1 MMINRRLFLGGSASV
16 AALAV
21 LAACAKNDS
30 SGGSSD
36 GGAAGYNP
44 QDRSALKQGGEL
56 KFSITSTIANW
67 NRSTVDGNS
76 VNLDNIYALRRPVD

>member
-44 QDRSALKQGGEL
+44 QDRSALKQGGRAE
-56 KFSITSTIANW
+56 
-67 NRSTVDGNS
+67 V
-76 VNLDNIYALRRPVD
+76 LDHLDDRQLEPVHGGRQ